1 MVAKVFKPVSEII
14 DNYSGLARKV
24 LDYSVTV
31 KGLADECKKPGFQ
44 NEKWD
49 ELFTQFFDKENFL
62 RVGHLKEEMD
72 YETYIEFQTKWAPM
86 SHWECSFKRLTE
98 QDNVVFLE
106 LEERA
111 TVQGYTN
118 VVNTLSV
125 YEFNDAGKIKFIDVY
140 LQQLPQPTEEVPE
153 AYK

>member
-1 MVAKVFKPVSEII
+1 MASKVFKPVAEII

-31 KGLADECKKPGFQ
+31 KGLADECKQPGFK

-49 ELFTQFFDKENFL
+49 ELFSEFFDKENFL
-62 RVGHLKEEMD
+62 RIGHLKEEMD
-72 YETYIEFQTKWAPM
+72 YPAYVEFQTKWAPV
-86 SHWECSFKRLTE
+86 SDWECSFKRITE
-98 QDNVVFLE
+98 EDNVVFLE

-125 YEFNDAGKIKFIDVY
+125 YEFNSEGKFRHIDVY
-140 LQQLPQPTEEVPE
+140 LQQLPQQSEEIPE